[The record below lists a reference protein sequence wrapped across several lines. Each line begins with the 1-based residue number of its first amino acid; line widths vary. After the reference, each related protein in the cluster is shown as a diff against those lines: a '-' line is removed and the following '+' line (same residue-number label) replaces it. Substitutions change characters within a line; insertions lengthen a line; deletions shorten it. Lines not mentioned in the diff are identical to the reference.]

1 MVTFLLRRAATLVVT
16 LLVVSVLAFLI
27 PYAGEGDP
35 ARKILRA
42 RVNDPALEPAQVEA
56 LTRELGLD
64 RALHLQYLDW
74 LREVVTGGG
83 FGYSFTSRTPVQEL
97 VVPALGV
104 SMSLAIAA
112 LLLALVFALPLGTW
126 AATRRGGR
134 VDNAVTFMSQ
144 SAVSAPEYWVGP
156 VLVLVFARQL
166 GWLPSGGWSG
176 LAYIVLPAVALALRP
191 LGYFTQVMRAAMT
204 DVLSA
209 PYITAARSRGLSF
222 PRTLVRHGLRNS
234 MLPVMTLFSFW
245 FAGLLGGSVVI
256 EVIFNIPGMGRLLYT
271 AVTNNDVP
279 VIQGGM
285 LWILTLAVVINTLTD
300 LLYGVLNPAI
310 RVASHA

>member
-1 MVTFLLRRAATLVVT
+1 MLIFLIRRTLVLAIT
-16 LLVVSVLAFLI
+16 LVIVSVLAFLI

-42 RVNDPALEPAQVEA
+42 RVNDPALDQSQVDA
-56 LTRELGLD
+56 LTKELGLD
-64 RALHLQYLDW
+64 RPIYEQYFDW
-74 LREVVTGGG
+74 LRSALTGDFG
-83 FGYSFTSRTPVQEL
+83 FSYTSRVPVSEM
-97 VVPALGV
+97 VAPALSV
-104 SMSLAIAA
+104 SISLALAA
-112 LLLALVFALPLGTW
+112 LLLALVFALPLGIV
-126 AATRRGGR
+126 AATRRGGKI
-134 VDNAVTFMSQ
+134 DNAITFLSQ

-156 VLVLVFARQL
+156 VLVLIFARHL

-176 LAYIVLPAVALALRP
+176 IAYIVMPALALSLRP
-191 LGYFTQVMRAAMT
+191 MGYFTQVTRAAMT
-204 DVLSA
+204 EVLAA

-222 PRTLVRHGLRNS
+222 PKTLARHGMRNS

-271 AVTNNDVP
+271 SVLNNDVP

-285 LWILTLAVVINTLTD
+285 MWILTLAVVINTVTD

-310 RVASHA
+310 RVTHG

>member
-1 MVTFLLRRAATLVVT
+1 MLTFLIRRAATLLVT

-42 RVNDPALEPAQVEA
+42 RVNNPALEPSQIEA
-56 LTRELGLD
+56 LTQELGLD
-64 RALHLQYLDW
+64 RPLYVQYFEW
-74 LREVVTGGG
+74 LRELLSGG
-83 FGYSFTSRTPVQEL
+83 FGFSFTSRTPVNEL
-97 VVPALGV
+97 VIPALGV
-104 SMSLAIAA
+104 SISLALAA
-112 LLLALVFALPLGTW
+112 LLLALIFALPLGTW
-126 AATRRGGR
+126 AATARGGK
-134 VDNAVTFMSQ
+134 VDGVVTFISQ
-144 SAVSAPEYWVGP
+144 SSVSAPEYWVGP
-156 VLVLVFARQL
+156 VMVLIFARYL

-176 LAYIVLPAVALALRP
+176 PAYIILPAVALALRP
-191 LGYFTQVMRAAMT
+191 LGYFTQVTRAAMS

-222 PRTLVRHGLRNS
+222 PKTLVRHGMRNS

-245 FAGLLGGSVVI
+245 FAGLLGGAVVV

-271 AVTNNDVP
+271 AVLNNDVP

-285 LWILTLAVVINTLTD
+285 LWILTLAVVINTVTD

-310 RVASHA
+310 RVTSHA

>member
-1 MVTFLLRRAATLVVT
+1 MLTFLIRRTATLLVT

-27 PYAGEGDP
+27 PYAGAGDP
-35 ARKILRA
+35 TRKILRA
-42 RVNDPALEPAQVEA
+42 RVNDPALDPAQVEA

-64 RALHLQYLDW
+64 RPIHVQYLAW
-74 LREVVTGGG
+74 LRDVVTGD

-97 VVPALGV
+97 VVPALTV
-104 SMSLAIAA
+104 SMSLAMAA

-126 AATRRGGR
+126 AATARGGK
-134 VDNAVTFMSQ
+134 VDNAVTFISQ
-144 SAVSAPEYWVGP
+144 SSVSAPEYWVGP
-156 VLVLVFARQL
+156 VLVLVFARHL

-176 LAYIVLPAVALALRP
+176 LSYIVLPAMALALRP
-191 LGYFTQVMRAAMT
+191 LGYFTQVTRAAMS

-256 EVIFNIPGMGRLLYT
+256 EVIFNIPGMGRLLYNS
-271 AVTNNDVP
+271 VLNNDVP
-279 VIQGGM
+279 VIQGGL
-285 LWILTLAVVINTLTD
+285 LWILTLAVVINTVTD
-300 LLYGVLNPAI
+300 LLYGVLNPSI
-310 RVASHA
+310 RATSHA

>member
-1 MVTFLLRRAATLVVT
+1 MLIFLIRRTLVLVIT
-16 LLVVSVLAFLI
+16 LLIVSVLAFLI

-42 RVNDPALEPAQVEA
+42 RVNDPALDQSQVDA
-56 LTRELGLD
+56 LTKELGLD
-64 RALHLQYLDW
+64 RPIYEQYFEW
-74 LREVVTGGG
+74 LGNTMTGDFG
-83 FGYSFTSRTPVQEL
+83 FSYTSRVPVSEM
-97 VVPALGV
+97 VAPALSV
-104 SMSLAIAA
+104 SISLALAA
-112 LLLALVFALPLGTW
+112 LLLALVFALPLGIV
-126 AATRRGGR
+126 AATRRGGKI
-134 VDNAVTFMSQ
+134 DNVITFLSQ

-156 VLVLVFARQL
+156 VLVLIFAKHL

-176 LAYIVLPAVALALRP
+176 LAYIVMPALALSLRP
-191 LGYFTQVMRAAMT
+191 MGYFTQVTRAAMT
-204 DVLSA
+204 EVLAA

-222 PRTLVRHGLRNS
+222 PKTLARHGMRNS

-271 AVTNNDVP
+271 SVLNNDVP

-285 LWILTLAVVINTLTD
+285 MWILTLAVVINTITD

-310 RVASHA
+310 RVTHG

>member
-1 MVTFLLRRAATLVVT
+1 MLTFLTRRAATLLVT
-16 LLVVSVLAFLI
+16 LLVVSGLAFLI
-27 PYAGEGDP
+27 PYAGDGDP

-42 RVNDPALEPAQVEA
+42 RVSDPALDPSQVEA

-64 RALHLQYLDW
+64 RPLYAQYVGW
-74 LREVVTGGG
+74 LRDAVTGN
-83 FGYSFTSRTPVQEL
+83 FGYSFTSREPVQEL

-104 SMSLAIAA
+104 STTLALAS
-112 LLLALVFALPLGTW
+112 LLLALLFALPLGMW
-126 AATRRGGR
+126 AATARGGK
-134 VDNAVTFMSQ
+134 VDNVVTFTAQ

-156 VLVLVFARQL
+156 VLVLVFARYM
-166 GWLPSGGWSG
+166 GWFPSGGWSG
-176 LAYIVLPAVALALRP
+176 LSYLVLPAAALALRP
-191 LGYFTQVMRAAMT
+191 LGYFTQVTRAAMT
-204 DVLSA
+204 DVLAA
-209 PYITAARSRGLSF
+209 PYIIAARSRGLSF

-271 AVTNNDVP
+271 AVLNNDVP
-279 VIQGGM
+279 VIQGGLM
-285 LWILTLAVVINTLTD
+285 WILALAVLINTVTD

-310 RVASHA
+310 RVTSHA

>member
-1 MVTFLLRRAATLVVT
+1 MLTFLMRRTATLLVT

-27 PYAGEGDP
+27 PYAGDGDP

-42 RVNDPALEPAQVEA
+42 RVNDPALDPSQVEA

-64 RALHLQYLDW
+64 RPIHAQYLDW
-74 LREVVTGGG
+74 LRDVVTGN
-83 FGYSFTSRTPVQEL
+83 FGYSFTSRTPVHDL

-104 SMSLAIAA
+104 SMSLALAS

-126 AATRRGGR
+126 AATARGGK
-134 VDNAVTFMSQ
+134 VDNVVTFISQ

-156 VLVLVFARQL
+156 VLVLIFARYL

-176 LAYIVLPAVALALRP
+176 LSYIVLPAAALALRP
-191 LGYFTQVMRAAMT
+191 LGYFTQVTRAAMT

-256 EVIFNIPGMGRLLYT
+256 EVIFNIPGMGRLLYN
-271 AVTNNDVP
+271 AVLNNDVP
-279 VIQGGM
+279 VIQGGLM
-285 LWILTLAVVINTLTD
+285 WILALAVLINTVTD

-310 RVASHA
+310 RVTSHA

>member
-1 MVTFLLRRAATLVVT
+1 MVTFLLRRGATLVVT

-27 PYAGEGDP
+27 PYVGEGDA

-64 RALHLQYLDW
+64 RPLHVQYLEW
-74 LREVVTGGG
+74 LGQVVRGD

-104 SMSLAIAA
+104 SMSLAISA

-126 AATRRGGR
+126 AATRRGGK
-134 VDNAVTFMSQ
+134 VDNAITFMSQ
-144 SAVSAPEYWVGP
+144 SSVSAPEYWVGP

-166 GWLPSGGWSG
+166 GWLPSGGWNG
-176 LAYIVLPAVALALRP
+176 LAYIVLPASALALRP

-204 DVLSA
+204 DVLGA

-222 PRTLVRHGLRNS
+222 PQTLLHHGLRNS
-234 MLPVMTLFSFW
+234 LLPVMTLFSFW
-245 FAGLLGGSVVI
+245 FAGLLGGAVVI
-256 EVIFNIPGMGRLLYT
+256 EVIFTIPGMGRLLYT

-285 LWILTLAVVINTLTD
+285 LWILTLAVVINTATD

>member
-1 MVTFLLRRAATLVVT
+1 MLTFLMRRAVTLLVT

-64 RALHLQYLDW
+64 RPVFVQYFDW
-74 LREVVTGGG
+74 LREVVTGDFG
-83 FGYSFTSRTPVQEL
+83 FSFTSRTPVQEL

-104 SMSLAIAA
+104 SMSLALAA

-126 AATRRGGR
+126 AATSPGGKI
-134 VDNAVTFMSQ
+134 DNAITFISQ

-156 VLVLVFARQL
+156 VLVLVFARYL

-176 LAYIVLPAVALALRP
+176 LAYMILPATALALRP
-191 LGYFTQVMRAAMT
+191 LGYFTQVTRAAMS
-204 DVLSA
+204 DVLAA

-222 PRTLVRHGLRNS
+222 PRTLLRHGMRNS

-271 AVTNNDVP
+271 SVLNNDVP
-279 VIQGGM
+279 VIQGGLM
-285 LWILTLAVVINTLTD
+285 WILVLAVVINTVTD

-310 RVASHA
+310 RVTNG

>member
-1 MVTFLLRRAATLVVT
+1 
-16 LLVVSVLAFLI
+16 VLAFLI
-27 PYAGEGDP
+27 PYAGEGDA

-42 RVNDPALEPAQVEA
+42 RVHDPALEPAQVEA
-56 LTRELGLD
+56 LTRERGLD
-64 RALHLQYLDW
+64 RPLHVQYLEW
-74 LREVVTGGG
+74 LGQVVSGDFG
-83 FGYSFTSRTPVQEL
+83 FSFTSRTPVQEL

-104 SMSLAIAA
+104 SVSLALAA
-112 LLLALVFALPLGTW
+112 LLLALVFALPLGIW
-126 AATRRGGR
+126 AATARGGR

-156 VLVLVFARQL
+156 VMVLIFARYL
-166 GWLPSGGWSG
+166 GWLPSGGWTG
-176 LAYIVLPAVALALRP
+176 PEYIVLPAVALALRP
-191 LGYFTQVMRAAMT
+191 LGYFTQVTRAAMS

-271 AVTNNDVP
+271 SVVNNDVP

-285 LWILTLAVVINTLTD
+285 LWILTLAVVINTVTD

-310 RVASHA
+310 RVSSHA

>member
-1 MVTFLLRRAATLVVT
+1 MWVFLIRRSATLVVT

-42 RVNDPALEPAQVEA
+42 RVNDPALDPAQVEA

-64 RALHLQYLDW
+64 RPIYLQYLDW
-74 LREVVTGGG
+74 LGQIMTGD
-83 FGYSFTSRTPVQEL
+83 FGYSFTSRTPVLDL
-97 VVPALGV
+97 VVPALAV

-112 LLLALVFALPLGTW
+112 LLLALAFALPLGIL
-126 AATRRGGR
+126 AATARGGR
-134 VDNAVTFMSQ
+134 VDNAITFLSQ
-144 SAVSAPEYWVGP
+144 SSVSAPEYWVGP
-156 VLVLVFARQL
+156 VLVLVFARYL
-166 GWLPSGGWSG
+166 GWLPSGGWAGMS
-176 LAYIVLPAVALALRP
+176 YIVLPAVALAMRP
-191 LGYFTQVMRAAMT
+191 LGYFTQVTRAAMT

-222 PRTLVRHGLRNS
+222 PRTLLRHGMRNS
-234 MLPVMTLFSFW
+234 LLPVMTLFSFW

-256 EVIFNIPGMGRLLYT
+256 EVIFNIPGMGRLIYG
-271 AVTNNDVP
+271 AVVNNDVP

-285 LWILTLAVVINTLTD
+285 LWILTLAVAINTATD

-310 RVASHA
+310 RVTHG

>member
-1 MVTFLLRRAATLVVT
+1 MVTFLIRRGLTLMAT
-16 LLVVSVLAFLI
+16 LLVVSVLVFLI
-27 PYAGEGDP
+27 PYAGDGDP
-35 ARKILRA
+35 ARNILRA
-42 RVNDPALEPAQVEA
+42 RVNDPALDPAQVEA
-56 LTRELGLD
+56 LTQELGLD
-64 RALHLQYLDW
+64 RPLYVQYVDW
-74 LREVVTGGG
+74 LREVVTGG

-104 SMSLAIAA
+104 SVSLALAA
-112 LLLALVFALPLGTW
+112 LLLALVIALPLGIW
-126 AATRRGGR
+126 AATARGGS

-156 VLVLVFARQL
+156 VLVLVFAVNL
-166 GWLPSGGWSG
+166 GWLPSGGWAG
-176 LAYIVLPAVALALRP
+176 PAYIILPAVTLALRP
-191 LGYFTQVMRAAMT
+191 LGYFSQVTRAAMS

-209 PYITAARSRGLSF
+209 PYFTAARSRGLSF

-271 AVTNNDVP
+271 SVVNNDVP
-279 VIQGGM
+279 VIQGAM
-285 LWILTLAVVINTLTD
+285 MWILTLAVVINTVTD

-310 RVASHA
+310 RVKSHA

>member
-1 MVTFLLRRAATLVVT
+1 MLTFLIRRAATLLVT

-35 ARKILRA
+35 ARKILQA
-42 RVNDPALEPAQVEA
+42 RVNNPALDPGQVAA
-56 LTRELGLD
+56 LTKELGLD
-64 RALHLQYLDW
+64 RPLYVQYFGW
-74 LREVVTGGG
+74 LRDVVTGDFG
-83 FGYSFTSRTPVQEL
+83 FSFTSRTPVHEL

-104 SMSLAIAA
+104 SISLALVA
-112 LLLALVFALPLGTW
+112 LLLALVMALPLGTW
-126 AATRRGGR
+126 AATSPGSK
-134 VDNAVTFMSQ
+134 VDNVVTFISQ

-156 VLVLVFARQL
+156 VLVLVFARYL

-176 LAYIVLPAVALALRP
+176 LSYMILPATALALRP
-191 LGYFTQVMRAAMT
+191 LGYFTQVTRAAMS
-204 DVLSA
+204 DVLAA

-222 PRTLVRHGLRNS
+222 PRTLVRHGIRNS

-271 AVTNNDVP
+271 SILNNDVP
-279 VIQGGM
+279 VIQGGLM
-285 LWILTLAVVINTLTD
+285 WILVLAVVINTVTD
-300 LLYGVLNPAI
+300 LLYGVLNPAM
-310 RVASHA
+310 RVTNG

>member
-1 MVTFLLRRAATLVVT
+1 M
-16 LLVVSVLAFLI
+16 
-27 PYAGEGDP
+27 
-35 ARKILRA
+35 
-42 RVNDPALEPAQVEA
+42 
-56 LTRELGLD
+56 LT
-64 RALHLQYLDW
+64 
-74 LREVVTGGG
+74 GG

-104 SMSLAIAA
+104 SITLALAA
-112 LLLALVFALPLGTW
+112 LLLALVFALPLGIW
-126 AATRRGGR
+126 AATARGGK

-156 VLVLVFARQL
+156 VMVLIFARYL
-166 GWLPSGGWSG
+166 GWLPSGGWNG
-176 LAYIVLPAVALALRP
+176 PAYIVLPAMALALRP
-191 LGYFTQVMRAAMT
+191 LGYFTQVTRAAMT
-204 DVLSA
+204 DVLAA

-271 AVTNNDVP
+271 AVLNNDVP

-285 LWILTLAVVINTLTD
+285 IWILTLAVVINTVTD

-310 RVASHA
+310 RVTTMADTMTKPSPTAPAPHVAAIGAARTAPTCCLCCCAGPGAGTGPSTSAWCCSR

>member
-1 MVTFLLRRAATLVVT
+1 MLTFLIRRAATLLVT

-42 RVNDPALEPAQVEA
+42 RVNDPALDPAQVEA
-56 LTRELGLD
+56 LTKELGLD
-64 RALHLQYLDW
+64 QPLYAQYFDW
-74 LREVVTGGG
+74 LREVLTGD

-104 SMSLAIAA
+104 SMTLALAS
-112 LLLALVFALPLGTW
+112 LLLALLVALPLGTW
-126 AATRRGGR
+126 AATSPGSK
-134 VDNAVTFMSQ
+134 VDNVVTFISQ

-156 VLVLVFARQL
+156 VLVLVFARYL
-166 GWLPSGGWSG
+166 GWLPSGGWNG
-176 LAYIVLPAVALALRP
+176 LAYIILPATALALRP
-191 LGYFTQVMRAAMT
+191 LGYFTQVSRAAMS
-204 DVLSA
+204 DVLAA

-222 PRTLVRHGLRNS
+222 PRTLVRHGARNS

-271 AVTNNDVP
+271 SVLNNDVP
-279 VIQGGM
+279 VIQGGLM
-285 LWILTLAVVINTLTD
+285 WILLLAVVINTVTD

-310 RVASHA
+310 RVTNG

>member
-1 MVTFLLRRAATLVVT
+1 MLTFLIRRATTLLVT

-35 ARKILRA
+35 ARKILQA
-42 RVNDPALEPAQVEA
+42 RVNNPALDPGQVAA
-56 LTRELGLD
+56 LTKELGLD
-64 RALHLQYLDW
+64 RPLYVQYFGW
-74 LREVVTGGG
+74 LRDVVKGDFG
-83 FGYSFTSRTPVQEL
+83 FSFTSRTPVHEL

-104 SMSLAIAA
+104 SMSLALVA
-112 LLLALVFALPLGTW
+112 LLFALVMALPLGTW
-126 AATRRGGR
+126 AATSSGGK
-134 VDNAVTFMSQ
+134 VDNVVTFISQ

-156 VLVLVFARQL
+156 VLVLVFARHL
-166 GWLPSGGWSG
+166 GWLPSGGWNG
-176 LAYIVLPAVALALRP
+176 LSYMILPASALALRP
-191 LGYFTQVMRAAMT
+191 LGYFTQVTRAAMS
-204 DVLSA
+204 DVLAA

-222 PRTLVRHGLRNS
+222 PRTLVKHGMRNC

-271 AVTNNDVP
+271 SILNNDVP
-279 VIQGGM
+279 VIQGGLM
-285 LWILTLAVVINTLTD
+285 WILVLAVVINTVTD

-310 RVASHA
+310 RVTNG

>member
-1 MVTFLLRRAATLVVT
+1 MLTFLIRRAATLLVT

-42 RVNDPALEPAQVEA
+42 RTNDPALDPAQVEA
-56 LTRELGLD
+56 MTKELGLD
-64 RALHLQYLDW
+64 RPIYVQYLDW
-74 LREVVTGGG
+74 LREVVTGNFG
-83 FGYSFTSRTPVQEL
+83 FSFTSRTPVQEL
-97 VVPALGV
+97 VVPALVV

-126 AATRRGGR
+126 AATSRGGK
-134 VDNAVTFMSQ
+134 VDNAITFVSQ

-156 VLVLVFARQL
+156 VLVLVFARYL

-176 LAYIVLPAVALALRP
+176 LAYLVLPATALALRP
-191 LGYFTQVMRAAMT
+191 LGYFTQVTRAAMS
-204 DVLSA
+204 DVLAA

-222 PRTLVRHGLRNS
+222 PRTLLRHGMRNS

-271 AVTNNDVP
+271 SVLNNDVP
-279 VIQGGM
+279 VIQGGLM
-285 LWILTLAVVINTLTD
+285 WILILAVVINTVTD

-310 RVASHA
+310 RVTNG